1 MGLAVNA
8 KNGSVCIN
16 HGNGIKQA
24 LNIPFI
30 KADRN
35 HDPKFS
41 GNVPENAGQRDFLS
55 KAGHNHNNRIAFPDK
70 NTVFQII
77 QEEG

>member
-1 MGLAVNA
+1 MGLAVNT
-8 KNGSVCIN
+8 KNGSVCID

-35 HDPKFS
+35 HDPS
-41 GNVPENAGQRDFLS
+41 SPAT
-55 KAGHNHNNRIAFPDK
+55 A
-70 NTVFQII
+70 
-77 QEEG
+77 

>member
-41 GNVPENAGQRDFLS
+41 GNSLKPPDSGIFCQRQGIIIIIVSLFLTKIRS
-55 KAGHNHNNRIAFPDK
+55 FK
-70 NTVFQII
+70 
-77 QEEG
+77 